1 MAGASHKESTGNKAG
16 LGPVGNGGCS
26 LPTLPLFFSFNFLCV
41 VFVFCLFVNH
51 YEKYRNQN
59 QHVWFPSHTLH
70 PVQDGMCSHN
80 RQRQKRVG
88 MKTPKATRM
97 GNMRLLLSEA

>member
-1 MAGASHKESTGNKAG
+1 MVDK
-16 LGPVGNGGCS
+16 GCS
-26 LPTLPLFFSFNFLCV
+26 LPTLPLFFSFNFCV
-41 VFVFCLFVNH
+41 WFCLFVCLLITVKNT
-51 YEKYRNQN
+51 ETKTNMFGF
-59 QHVWFPSHTLH
+59 FPTPLH
-70 PVQDGMCSHN
+70 PVQDGICSHN

>member
-1 MAGASHKESTGNKAG
+1 MC
-16 LGPVGNGGCS
+16 V
-26 LPTLPLFFSFNFLCV
+26 CV
-41 VFVFCLFVNH
+41 VYVCVVCVLCIRFCLVCFAKNTKPKPTYLVS
-51 YEKYRNQN
+51 
-59 QHVWFPSHTLH
+59 FPLPSTLLRM
-70 PVQDGMCSHN
+70 VTCSHN

>member
-1 MAGASHKESTGNKAG
+1 MRAA
-16 LGPVGNGGCS
+16 LYPLC
-26 LPTLPLFFSFNFLCV
+26 LFFSPLIFVC
-41 VFVFCLFVNH
+41 VFCLFVLLITVKNT
-51 YEKYRNQN
+51 ETKTSMFGF
-59 QHVWFPSHTLH
+59 FPSPLH
-70 PVQDGMCSHN
+70 PVQDDICSHN